1 MARASTATI
10 RRRSRLKT
18 GLALATAL
26 VGGYGLLAYIVLPWA
41 WTHYEHQNGLA
52 GLPMVTRTAQ
62 DIPGDPL
69 NVGLI
74 GSQEDV
80 VRAMH
85 AAGWS
90 PADPITLETSL
101 KIAGSV
107 LLDRPYRDAPVSP
120 LFYQGRRE
128 DLAFEKEVG
137 SSADRR
143 HHVRFWKTLDSGS
156 EGRPVWLGSV
166 TFDRGSGLS
175 RYTGQITHH
184 IAPDIDAERDGL
196 VGDLVRAGMVTTTY
210 TVTGVGP
217 TLNGHN
223 GEGDRYY
230 TDGEIRMGVLV
241 VGGRPA
247 ADPPTELPAPPIV
260 SLKDAIWRRT
270 AGAPAR

>member
-1 MARASTATI
+1 MARASTVTI
-10 RRRSRLKT
+10 RRRSRLKR
-18 GLALATAL
+18 GLALATAI
-26 VGGYGLLAYIVLPWA
+26 VGGYGLMAYIVLPWA

-52 GLPMVTRTAQ
+52 GLPMVTRTSQ

-107 LLDRPYRDAPVSP
+107 LFDRPYRDAPVSP

-137 SSADRR
+137 ASADRR

-196 VGDLVRAGMVTTTY
+196 VADLVRSRMVMTTY

-217 TLNGHN
+217 TLNGRN

-230 TDGEIRMGVLV
+230 TDGEIRVGVLV

-247 ADPPTELPAPPIV
+247 SDPPTELPAPAFV
-260 SLKDAIWRRT
+260 SLKDSIWRRT

>member
-1 MARASTATI
+1 MGEHGSGAHLFMARASTATI

-101 KIAGSV
+101 EIAGSV

-120 LFYQGRRE
+120 LFDQGRRE
-128 DLAFEKEVG
+128 DLAFGKEG
-137 SSADRR
+137 RSSADQH

-156 EGRPVWLGSV
+156 EGRPLWLGSV
-166 TFDRGSGLS
+166 TFDRSSGLS
-175 RYTGQITHH
+175 RYTRQITHH
-184 IAPDIDAERDGL
+184 ITP
-196 VGDLVRAGMVTTTY
+196 
-210 TVTGVGP
+210 
-217 TLNGHN
+217 
-223 GEGDRYY
+223 
-230 TDGEIRMGVLV
+230 
-241 VGGRPA
+241 
-247 ADPPTELPAPPIV
+247 
-260 SLKDAIWRRT
+260 RRS
-270 AGAPAR
+270 